1 MWPVL
6 RPVLL
11 WPVPLWPVLRGRAG
25 RLLPGV
31 APPGWCPP
39 GLCAPGLGFTGPV
52 PVWTGA
58 GWLAGDRLGAG
69 WPDNAWLGWA

>member
-6 RPVLL
+6 RPV
-11 WPVPLWPVLRGRAG
+11 PLWPVLLWPVRV